1 MQRERF
7 LVVLAIVSFVLISS
21 REAHSQS
28 PEPDGHKFEVGG
40 QFTLIRLPSRT
51 DVSVVAIDCFPAPCP
66 NPIRS
71 NVALRRKTDPG
82 GGGRF
87 GYNFSRHVALEAE
100 GNFFP
105 GNRDAEAGRDGRKLQ
120 VLVGVKV
127 GKRFDKVGL
136 FAKARPGFV
145 RYQKGDYRSKPDSLC
160 ITIFPPPIGCFQPVA
175 KTNFAFD
182 LGGVIEWYPSKHVLL
197 RFDAGDTF
205 INFGNRNVAATDVSP
220 GGLVRQVVI
229 ARPSEKTHSFQ
240 GSTGIAF
247 RF

>member
-1 MQRERF
+1 MFKQAIFLAALLSVASFQDARAQSDER
-7 LVVLAIVSFVLISS
+7 
-21 REAHSQS
+21 
-28 PEPDGHKFEVGG
+28 KFEVGG

-71 NVALRRKTDPG
+71 NVALRRKTEPG

-105 GNRDAEAGRDGRKLQ
+105 RNRDAEGGRDGRKMQ

-145 RYQKGDYRSKPDSLC
+145 RYEKGDYRPKPNAAC
-160 ITIFPPPIGCFQPVA
+160 IAIFPPPIGCFQAVA
-175 KTNFAFD
+175 KTDSAFD
-182 LGGVIEWYPSKHVLL
+182 LGAVLEWYPSKHVLL

-229 ARPSEKTHSFQ
+229 ARPSEKAHSFQ